1 MEWYEI
7 ATKVVVP
14 ILVPIIG
21 IGVGWIGW
29 LLKYHIRQM
38 RSMSMKITANT
49 EANIEV
55 NNGDWKEVYEK
66 SYARQL
72 TEFRTLY
79 KD

>member
-7 ATKVVVP
+7 ATQIVVP

-21 IGVGWIGW
+21 VGVGWIGW

-38 RSMSMKITANT
+38 RSMDMKITANT

-55 NNGDWKEVYEK
+55 NNGDWKEYYEK
-66 SYARQL
+66 SHARQL
-72 TEFRTLY
+72 NEYRTLY